1 MNSNK
6 QSILK
11 DIISTKGTNICLA
24 ADVETIEELFSIIDK
39 LGPYICMLKLHY
51 DIIANFHD
59 NLEET
64 ISKLNSVKQKY
75 NFLIWEDRKFADI
88 GYIME
93 RQVKNHIIRWADV
106 ISVHPIAGKESLEAL
121 SNLPI
126 SLIIIGELS
135 SSNSLT
141 NSEYQTN
148 VMKTI
153 SNSNNENI
161 IGIVCQH
168 KMSDTLL
175 NVLPGITFNQNKTD
189 TKGQQYRGIGDD
201 STYFADIY
209 VIGRSLIN
217 SNNPVELINKFQTDL
232 KYLKK
237 NA

>member
-11 DIISTKGTNICLA
+11 EIISSKATNICLA
-24 ADVETIEELFSIIDK
+24 ADVETIEELFSLIDK

-51 DIIANFHD
+51 DIITNFHD

-64 ISKLNSVKQKY
+64 IDKLNCMKKKF

-121 SNLPI
+121 SKLPI

-141 NSEYQTN
+141 NSEYQKN

-168 KMSDTLL
+168 KMSHTLL
-175 NVLPGITFNQNKTD
+175 NVVPGISFKQNKTD
-189 TKGQQYRGIGDD
+189 TKGQQYRGIGDE
-201 STYFADIY
+201 STLFADVY
-209 VIGRSLIN
+209 VIGRSLLN
-217 SNNPVELINKFQTDL
+217 SENPVELI
-232 KYLKK
+232 K
-237 NA
+237 NITSMI

>member
-6 QSILK
+6 QLILK
-11 DIISTKGTNICLA
+11 EIISTKGTNICLA
-24 ADVETIEELFSIIDK
+24 ADVETIEELFSLIDT

-59 NLEET
+59 NLDET
-64 ISKLNSVKQKY
+64 INKLNCLKQKF

-106 ISVHPIAGKESLEAL
+106 ISVHPIAGQESLEAL

-141 NSEYQTN
+141 NLEYQSN

-175 NVLPGITFNQNKTD
+175 NVVPGISFNQNKTD
-189 TKGQQYRGIGDD
+189 TKGQQYRGIGDE
-201 STYFADIY
+201 STAFADVY

-217 SNNPVELINKFQTDL
+217 SEKPVELI
-232 KYLKK
+232 K
-237 NA
+237 NITSMI